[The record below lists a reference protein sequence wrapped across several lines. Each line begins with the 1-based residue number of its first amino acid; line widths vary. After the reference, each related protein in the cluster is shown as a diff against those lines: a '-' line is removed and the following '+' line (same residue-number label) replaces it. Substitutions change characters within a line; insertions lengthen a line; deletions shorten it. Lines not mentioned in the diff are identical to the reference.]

1 MVIFHSYV
9 SLPEGKPSISPYL
22 SPYLDHFDRCDE
34 PIAPGALVEKH
45 ESLEMAFGA
54 LDSAAEGALTRE
66 SLAMGIEARGET
78 TRVCYVILWIYICIG
93 SDPFGG
99 TRDETD
105 KLNRG
110 SRGGDHIYIYNKHIN
125 IKPLMGHIHLLMGIC
140 NL

>member
-1 MVIFHSYV
+1 MDIY
-9 SLPEGKPSISPYL
+9 
-22 SPYLDHFDRCDE
+22 
-34 PIAPGALVEKH
+34 
-45 ESLEMAFGA
+45 
-54 LDSAAEGALTRE
+54 
-66 SLAMGIEARGET
+66 
-78 TRVCYVILWIYICIG
+78 IYICIG